1 MTDAPQPNRA
11 DDQRIRKNMN
21 THQWMTLDNED
32 WSCLVCDCKDWH
44 VAAGYPCGQEPPRVD
59 TDLWCDPSKV
69 SCYLATGHNGPHAQN
84 PKLRIPLGKVP
95 FETDGTGIQDDA
107 YDWDE
112 PDPHEWG
119 RTP

>member
-1 MTDAPQPNRA
+1 MTDQPVPNRA

-44 VAAGYPCGQEPPRVD
+44 VAAGYPCGQEPPRTSD
-59 TDLWCDPSKV
+59 
-69 SCYLATGHNGPHAQN
+69 N
-84 PKLRIPLGKVP
+84 PLRIPLGKVP
-95 FETDGTGIQDDA
+95 YETDGTGITEPE
-107 YDWDE
+107 YELDE
-112 PDPHEWG
+112 PDPHDWG

>member
-1 MTDAPQPNRA
+1 MTDSPVPNRA
-11 DDQRIRKNMN
+11 DDQRIRRNRN

-44 VAAGYPCGQEPPRVD
+44 VAAEYPCGQEPPR
-59 TDLWCDPSKV
+59 TS
-69 SCYLATGHNGPHAQN
+69 G
-84 PKLRIPLGKVP
+84 RIPVGKVP
-95 FETDGTGIQDDA
+95 FETDGTGIVDDA

-112 PDPHEWG
+112 PDPHDWG